1 MKHLEHNFTF
11 LTFKAIHSLQDIKS
25 YIIFRA
31 LDPLLLYLFFSTM
44 GAAILGTEYIQ
55 FIVIG
60 NIVMVSARTYL
71 TSLIGMFKY
80 ERQSGTLGL
89 NIASSTSTLELVLR
103 RLFIPFLD
111 SLFVMFISFLYAFFI
126 FNVAI
131 TWSMIPS
138 LFVFILAVLFSIS
151 AMTLIA
157 SSISLTLKNVNLFMN
172 LVIGLMQIVCGINFP
187 ISLFPRIV
195 QNISMNLPMT
205 NSILGIRNILEGAS
219 LSSNL
224 SLLSKELLIGS
235 ILFVFAFVLIMVMEN
250 LAKKTGAL
258 LEMD

>member
-1 MKHLEHNFTF
+1 MKHWNQNFTF
-11 LTFKAIHSLQDIKS
+11 LTFKAVHSLQDIKS
-25 YIIFRA
+25 YILFRA

-111 SLFVMFISFLYAFFI
+111 SLFVMIVSFLYAYFI
-126 FNVAI
+126 FNVDI

-138 LFVFILAVLFSIS
+138 LFTFILAVLFSIS

-157 SSISLTLKNVNLFMN
+157 SSISLTFKNVNLFMN
-172 LVIGLMQIVCGINFP
+172 LVIGLMQIVCGVNFP
-187 ISLFPRIV
+187 ISLFPGFV
-195 QNISMNLPMT
+195 QSISMNLPMT
-205 NSILGIRNILEGAS
+205 NAILGIRNILEGAS

-224 SLLSKELLIGS
+224 SLLSKELLIGTV
-235 ILFVFAFVLIMVMEN
+235 LFVIAYILIMVMEN
-250 LAKKTGAL
+250 IAKKTGAL